1 VAVRAGMDDFLSKPV
16 DIHQLSAVLAKWS
29 PKADLQAAGETAE
42 ALDTES
48 PVTGFDA
55 EALLQRLMG
64 DKELAQLI
72 INSFLVDFPIQW
84 TALQQ
89 RLTEADQPGARF
101 CYRRV
106 GHLLADGSDGGRW
119 QTGSL
124 R

>member
-1 VAVRAGMDDFLSKPV
+1 MDDFLSKPV

-72 INSFLVDFPIQW
+72 ISSPAFSSTSPSNGLPCSS
-84 TALQQ
+84 
-89 RLTEADQPGARF
+89 G
-101 CYRRV
+101 
-106 GHLLADGSDGGRW
+106 
-119 QTGSL
+119 
-124 R
+124 